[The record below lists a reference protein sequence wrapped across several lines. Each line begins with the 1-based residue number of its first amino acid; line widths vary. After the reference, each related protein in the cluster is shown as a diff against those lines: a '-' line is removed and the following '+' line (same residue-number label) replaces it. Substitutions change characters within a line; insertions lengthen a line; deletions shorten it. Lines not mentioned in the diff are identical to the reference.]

1 MKYEQEFI
9 EWLYANKKIYNG
21 DTLISYLEDGESYY
35 QFLDEMG
42 LWDEN

>member
-21 DTLISYLEDGESYY
+21 DMLISYLEDGESYY
-35 QFLDEMG
+35 TFLQETGLEDE
-42 LWDEN
+42 